1 MHHTTVCYGTDQGT
15 KTFDVEIQAPLVSD
29 VQAGTSVPFSIS
41 LFPNPSNDRVTVLL
55 SEIPAQAVNVELV
68 DAKGVMV
75 ANYMIIGIQEL
86 TINTAKLSPGSY
98 QIVLRSKGEAVA
110 AENIVIVR

>member
-1 MHHTTVCYGTDQGT
+1 
-15 KTFDVEIQAPLVSD
+15 
-29 VQAGTSVPFSIS
+29 
-41 LFPNPSNDRVTVLL
+41 VTVLL